1 MCTDATLGDRWKRG
15 KRDGGGGGIGSDADV
30 FSWELAGLGILS
42 SLSHEAQQPSSG
54 EIEELERMEGGGNVS
69 LS

>member
-1 MCTDATLGDRWKRG
+1 MGEG
-15 KRDGGGGGIGSDADV
+15 DGGGGGISSNADV

-54 EIEELERMEGGGNVS
+54 GIEELERMERGGNVS